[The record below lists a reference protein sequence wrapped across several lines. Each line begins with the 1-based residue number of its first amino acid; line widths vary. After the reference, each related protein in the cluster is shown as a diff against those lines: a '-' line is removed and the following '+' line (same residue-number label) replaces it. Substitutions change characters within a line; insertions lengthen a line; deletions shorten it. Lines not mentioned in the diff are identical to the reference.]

1 MNEERK
7 RILELLAEGQINAE
21 EAERLLEALEGTAEA
36 ELSPR
41 GGGAARLLRIYVHDP
56 EDDTEIKVN
65 LPLSLARF
73 ALKFIPEEQRA
84 QIAEAGF
91 DLDELLASLK
101 SETPEGRLVELEQGD
116 GTRVLIEVV

>member
-21 EAERLLEALEGTAEA
+21 EAERLLEALEGSAEA
-36 ELSPR
+36 ELLPR

-56 EDDTEIKVN
+56 EDATEVKVN
-65 LPLSLARF
+65 LPLALARF

>member
-7 RILELLAEGQINAE
+7 RILQMLAEGQITAE
-21 EAERLLEALEGTAEA
+21 EAARLLEALEDVSQEQTERR
-36 ELSPR
+36 PK
-41 GGGAARLLRIYVHDP
+41 AARLLRVYVHDP
-56 EDDTEIKVN
+56 DDATEVKVN
-65 LPLSLARF
+65 LPLALARF
-73 ALKFIPEEQRA
+73 ALKFIPEEQRL

-116 GTRVLIEVV
+116 GTRVIIEVV

>member
-21 EAERLLEALEGTAEA
+21 EAERLLEALEGPAQI
-36 ELSPR
+36 ELLPR

-56 EDDTEIKVN
+56 KDDTEIKVN
-65 LPLSLARF
+65 LPLALARF

-84 QIAEAGF
+84 QITEAGF

-101 SETPEGRLVELEQGD
+101 AETPEGRLVELEQGD

>member
-7 RILELLAEGQINAE
+7 RILQMLAEGQITAE
-21 EAERLLEALEGTAEA
+21 EAAELIEALGDTPRADA
-36 ELSPR
+36 ELRP
-41 GGGAARLLRIYVHDP
+41 GGPARLLRIYVHDP
-56 EDDTEIKVN
+56 EDATEVKVN
-65 LPLSLARF
+65 LPLALARF

-101 SETPEGRLVELEQGD
+101 SETPEGRLVELEQAD
-116 GTRVLIEVV
+116 GTRVIIEVV

>member
-1 MNEERK
+1 MNEEHK
-7 RILELLAEGQINAE
+7 RILQMLAEGQITAE
-21 EAERLLEALEGTAEA
+21 EAAELIEALEDA
-36 ELSPR
+36 PR
-41 GGGAARLLRIYVHDP
+41 VQARPASGRARLLRIYVHDP
-56 EDDTEIKVN
+56 DDATEVKVN
-65 LPLSLARF
+65 LPLALARF

-116 GTRVLIEVV
+116 GTRVIIEVV

>member
-7 RILELLAEGQINAE
+7 RILQMLAEGQITAE
-21 EAERLLEALEGTAEA
+21 EAAELIEALGDAPRADA
-36 ELSPR
+36 ELRP
-41 GGGAARLLRIYVHDP
+41 GGPARLLRIYVHDP
-56 EDDTEIKVN
+56 EDATEVKVN
-65 LPLSLARF
+65 LPLALARF

-101 SETPEGRLVELEQGD
+101 SETPEGRLVELEQAD
-116 GTRVLIEVV
+116 GTRVIIEVV

>member
-7 RILELLAEGQINAE
+7 RILQMLAEGQITAE
-21 EAERLLEALEGTAEA
+21 EAAELIEALDDAPRAVA
-36 ELSPR
+36 ELRPE
-41 GGGAARLLRIYVHDP
+41 GPARLLRIYVHDP
-56 EDDTEIKVN
+56 EDATEVKVN
-65 LPLSLARF
+65 LPLTLARF

-101 SETPEGRLVELEQGD
+101 SETPEGRLVELEQAD
-116 GTRVLIEVV
+116 GTRVIIEVV